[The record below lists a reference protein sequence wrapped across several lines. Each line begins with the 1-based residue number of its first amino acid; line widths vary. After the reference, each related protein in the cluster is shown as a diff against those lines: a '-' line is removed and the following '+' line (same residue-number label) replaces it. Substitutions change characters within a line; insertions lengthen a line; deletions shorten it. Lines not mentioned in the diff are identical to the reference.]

1 VLAHHPYSVGS
12 PRRSALNADDVSIPD
27 LGKLERLLRAAE
39 RTGGALPR
47 THHRLWVTEVSYD
60 SGPPDPEGVPL
71 ATHARYLEQ
80 AIYELWRDG
89 VDTIVWFQVRDQ
101 LPVPSYAA
109 TSQSG
114 VYFRDGRPKPAL
126 RAFRFPLV
134 AERTGRSSVRVWGRA
149 PVAGTVQIEQRTRS
163 GWEPVRSIHADVHST
178 FITQIRGRGPL
189 ALRGRIGDETS
200 LTWRLG

>member
-1 VLAHHPYSVGS
+1 
-12 PRRSALNADDVSIPD
+12 
-27 LGKLERLLRAAE
+27 
-39 RTGGALPR
+39 
-47 THHRLWVTEVSYD
+47 VTEVSYD

-80 AIYELWRDG
+80 AIYELWREG